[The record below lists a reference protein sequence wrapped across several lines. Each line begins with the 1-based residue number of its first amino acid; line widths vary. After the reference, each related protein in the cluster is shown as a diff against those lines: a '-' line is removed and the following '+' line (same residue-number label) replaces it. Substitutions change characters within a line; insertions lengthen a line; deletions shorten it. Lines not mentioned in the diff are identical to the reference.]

1 MLTGLYWGLTADFVW
16 GTLQST
22 LCVLAHLLFNPMALV
37 YYPHF
42 TKEELR
48 LRMLLQAHG
57 YVLSTYQVWSGGLF
71 SQSSHS

>member
-1 MLTGLYWGLTADFVW
+1 MSDSLQPSDLKKKKKKQWEMLTGGGLTADFAW
-16 GTLQST
+16 GTLQSI

-48 LRMLLQAHG
+48 LRML
-57 YVLSTYQVWSGGLF
+57 
-71 SQSSHS
+71 

>member
-1 MLTGLYWGLTADFVW
+1 MLTGGGLTADFVW
-16 GTLQST
+16 GTLQSI

-48 LRMLLQAHG
+48 LRML
-57 YVLSTYQVWSGGLF
+57 
-71 SQSSHS
+71 